1 MSKIQEKTRLAKA
14 FIDDVVAETR
24 KTTWP
29 ERQELVESTMV
40 VIVAVLLLSAFVGVS
55 DKVLVVLLKLL
66 INMG

>member
-1 MSKIQEKTRLAKA
+1 MSKFQEKTKLAKA
-14 FIDDVVAETR
+14 FMDDVVAETR

-29 ERQELVESTMV
+29 ERQELVESTIV

-66 INMG
+66 INVG